1 MGKHRILVVDDD
13 HDILELLEY
22 NLEREG
28 FKVRTEDN
36 SVRAIDACREFSPDL
51 IILDI
56 MMPEMNGIELCKHI
70 RAVDEFKDTFIFFL
84 TAKSE
89 SYYQEAA
96 LDTGGDDFIEKIIG
110 LRSLTGKIKAVLQRK
125 LVIRKR
131 FAEVHIGDLYINRR
145 SGHARIGKKTISL
158 SKPEFELLFF
168 FAQNPRKAIST
179 EALMSNIGGSET
191 FSIGNSVDVYLEL
204 LVSKLGESWLFK
216 TEEGRYKLLPH

>member
-13 HDILELLEY
+13 RDILELLEY
-22 NLEREG
+22 NLVREG
-28 FKVRTEDN
+28 FKVRTEEN
-36 SVRAIDACREFSPDL
+36 GQLAIDACGEFEPDL

-56 MMPEMNGIELCKHI
+56 MMPEMNGIEVCKRI
-70 RAVDEFKDTFIFFL
+70 RMIDRFRDTFIFFL

-110 LRSLTGKIKAVLQRK
+110 LRALTGKIKAVLQRK

-131 FAEVHIGDLYINRR
+131 IAEIHVGNLHINRR
-145 SGHARIGKKTISL
+145 AGSARIGNKSIPL

-168 FAQNPRKAIST
+168 FAQNPHKIIST
-179 EALMSNIGGSET
+179 DNLLADIWSSET
-191 FSIGNSVDVYLEL
+191 FSLGSSVNGYLEL
-204 LVSKLGESWLFK
+204 LTQKLGGEWLLRID
-216 TEEGRYKLLPH
+216 EGKYRLLPG